1 MITVTFAWSWPV
13 WAPPPFCWG
22 VEPLTKFSEGGGLT
36 GSHSL
41 EGVAW
46 KEGDDFFSGGW
57 GLQFLHEK

>member
-1 MITVTFAWSWPV
+1 MASVDP
-13 WAPPPFCWG
+13 PPPFCWG

-46 KEGDDFFSGGW
+46 KEGDDFFSRGW
-57 GLQFLHEK
+57 GLQFLHKK